1 MELGVGLGLLVRL
14 ENDYLGLLHICR
26 ARRYGVVPLLT
37 FLKVEVMLCILG
49 LLKALGVGLL
59 LDLYLPLRL

>member
-1 MELGVGLGLLVRL
+1 MLVRL
-14 ENDYLGLLHICR
+14 ENDYLGLLLIR
-26 ARRYGVVPLLT
+26 QARSCFIPLLT

-59 LDLYLPLRL
+59 FDLWLFLRLLPR